1 MKVKLGERIRK
12 VRLLKGL
19 SQQNMADELGITVAS
34 FSNIERGTTNINVDR
49 LFKISQLLDFNASE
63 LLYDESVNT
72 TINFNDNGEDYYSMS
87 MLFSLISKHQIEIE
101 SIYKLIH
108 EINVKLKKP

>member
-49 LFKISQLLDFNASE
+49 LF
-63 LLYDESVNT
+63 
-72 TINFNDNGEDYYSMS
+72 
-87 MLFSLISKHQIEIE
+87 
-101 SIYKLIH
+101 
-108 EINVKLKKP
+108 